1 MTEETGQ
8 RIAAALERI
17 AASIENVTYDLA
29 PNCEQGIGVVQI
41 GEGVT
46 QTDLRLITTWTTP
59 GLATP
64 ETVAYAHEKA
74 RQMLGLSLE

>member
-17 AASIENVTYDLA
+17 ADGQA
-29 PNCEQGIGVVQI
+29 PRRDG
-41 GEGVT
+41 
-46 QTDLRLITTWTTP
+46 DALLRHALRLITTWTTP

-74 RQMLGLSLE
+74 RQMLGLSPS

>member
-17 AASIENVTYDLA
+17 ADGLA
-29 PNCEQGIGVVQI
+29 PRR
-41 GEGVT
+41 
-46 QTDLRLITTWTTP
+46 DDDAPHRHALRLITTWTTP

-74 RQMLGLSLE
+74 RQMLGLPNPQKET